1 MPDLSVRVSTEYD
14 YADSVVRH
22 IPTLPLKQ
30 PEHSSYNRLGLT
42 SSRFS
47 KSPSDSS
54 LSSTVKRDIYSS
66 ELEDLVSPGREQ
78 SRHSMKSKFDYAY
91 VETDPQ
97 VKILSP
103 TAAEDS
109 IGLGEIRHN
118 SSPRSNRKISSK
130 TKSAIII
137 SSDYHELD
145 EEGYSSLNPVN
156 VTDNLPKGM
165 YSPLDF
171 TSGVHVHVDDLLQ
184 ETDGDLPPPLPP
196 PPIERGKTLP
206 LLRPLTGKGYQNV
219 GPRPTRQLSDEG
231 ERKELFDSNGSVE
244 IALETSGKGTDISPK
259 LVKKSSSPRISPR
272 NSPRQSPTV
281 PRRTTNK
288 YETITP
294 REPTSND
301 EYSSLSCVEVP
312 LKHMKIKETTA
323 DGRNTRSS
331 VQQSPTV
338 HRRILEEYDSVM
350 TSEPPGSSNYS
361 SLSRDDAV
369 SSNSSRNT
377 RNSTKQSP
385 PVPRRPGDYDDVY
398 DDTVD
403 VTSEQPPSN
412 NYSSL
417 SHDDAVPKHKG
428 NSRNTRTSTKQF
440 PPVPVPRRPV
450 EYDDVYDD
458 TVDVTS
464 EQPPSNNYSSLS
476 HDDAVPKHKGN
487 SRNTRTSTKQFPPVP
502 VPRRPVEYDDT
513 GDVTSE
519 HPPSNNYSSLS
530 HVGEAVTDF
539 KKELEIVGDSSHS
552 YCQLTSFNQKP
563 GTDGCDPP
571 VHSHHHLG
579 FDSPYAQLSHKKS
592 KGTPPSDYNLHH
604 HSETN
609 THGTESPYSKFNRT
623 TVKQAPP
630 ITQRQ
635 LDTNNTYSTLSSCD
649 LPNPPAVRGD
659 LGNVTL
665 TEPPNYEEVTC
676 SMELPPHT
684 EAVYNDVNSAHPYD
698 EVSLEP
704 TTNSHSHEF
713 HQSGCVG
720 SSIYRDDCTLSRK
733 PEPVDSGSKRES
745 SHPPIPPRREAN
757 TREKPRRPPVKPKPY
772 TPKKTI

>member
-14 YADSVVRH
+14 YADSVVRR

-47 KSPSDSS
+47 KSTSDSS
-54 LSSTVKRDIYSS
+54 LSSTVKMDIYSS
-66 ELEDLVSPGREQ
+66 ELEYSVSPGREQ

-137 SSDYHELD
+137 SSDYQELD

-219 GPRPTRQLSDEG
+219 GPRPTRQISDEG

-244 IALETSGKGTDISPK
+244 IALETSGKGTDTSPK
-259 LVKKSSSPRISPR
+259 LIKKSSSPRVTPR

-281 PRRTTNK
+281 PRRTANK

-312 LKHMKIKETTA
+312 PKHMKIKETTA

-350 TSEPPGSSNYS
+350 TSEPPCSSNYS

-369 SSNSSRNT
+369 SSNSRNT

-403 VTSEQPPSN
+403 VTSEQPPNN

-417 SHDDAVPKHKG
+417 LHDDTVPKHKG
-428 NSRNTRTSTKQF
+428 NSRNTRTSAKQF
-440 PPVPVPRRPV
+440 PPVPVPRRPA
-450 EYDDVYDD
+450 EYDDV
-458 TVDVTS
+458 
-464 EQPPSNNYSSLS
+464 
-476 HDDAVPKHKGN
+476 
-487 SRNTRTSTKQFPPVP
+487 
-502 VPRRPVEYDDT
+502 YDDT

-530 HVGEAVTDF
+530 HVGEAVTDL

-563 GTDGCDPP
+563 GTDGCDPS
-571 VHSHHHLG
+571 VHSHHHQG

-623 TVKQAPP
+623 TIKQAPP
-630 ITQRQ
+630 ITQRR

-659 LGNVTL
+659 SGNVTL

-704 TTNSHSHEF
+704 TTNSHSHESY
-713 HQSGCVG
+713 QSGCVG

-733 PEPVDSGSKRES
+733 PEPLDGGSKRES
-745 SHPPIPPRREAN
+745 SHPPVPPRREAN

-772 TPKKTI
+772 TPKKTV